1 MRATG
6 IVRRIDD
13 LGRVVIPK
21 EIRRSLGISEGD
33 AVEIYTSPEGGVLFI
48 PYRPNTIDEFSA
60 IKKTILQ
67 EAEEY
72 HSTEENA
79 VLNFAFETIEKIMN
93 KGS

>member
-1 MRATG
+1 LLFQTDETILNVTADGGNVT
-6 IVRRIDD
+6 I
-13 LGRVVIPK
+13 
-21 EIRRSLGISEGD
+21 E
-33 AVEIYTSPEGGVLFI
+33 AVNGYQI
-48 PYRPNTIDEFSA
+48 
-60 IKKTILQ
+60 IKKAILQ